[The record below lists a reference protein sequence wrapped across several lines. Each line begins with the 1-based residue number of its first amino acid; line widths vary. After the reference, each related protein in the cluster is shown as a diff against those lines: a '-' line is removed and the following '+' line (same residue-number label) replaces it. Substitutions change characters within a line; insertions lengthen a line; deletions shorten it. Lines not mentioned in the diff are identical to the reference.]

1 MLDIIGSKCV
11 QVEIR
16 DDGKVLWVNNE
27 TGCVLRICQIKHMEI
42 IDNR

>member
-1 MLDIIGSKCV
+1 MLDITGSDYV

-27 TGCVLRICQIKHMEI
+27 TGCVLRICQIKKIEV